1 MSDTSKIKKT
11 EETSESI
18 DQQQADAAKISA
30 VLASGVFTR
39 WMKYSKLTDKQKELY
54 KVISKKS
61 KENVDTLKKNFN
73 RENIFEVENF
83 NFWYDNRSKQAL
95 KDVEMKIKR
104 NKVTALIG
112 PSGCG
117 KSTFIRCLNRM
128 NDQIENTSSEGN
140 IYFDKGIN
148 LKSKKLNTLEL
159 TTRVGMI
166 FQKPSPFPMSI
177 YENVAYGPRSH
188 GINDKKTLDHLV
200 EESLKGA
207 ALWDEVRHNLFDLGT
222 SLSGGQQQR
231 LCIARAIA
239 LKPETLLMDEPTSG
253 LDPIATSKIEVLIN
267 QLKQHFTIIIVTH
280 SMAQAQRVSDETA
293 FFYQGNVIEMG
304 TTKQMFTSPKNKKT
318 REYISGKI
326 G

>member
-1 MSDTSKIKKT
+1 
-11 EETSESI
+11 
-18 DQQQADAAKISA
+18 
-30 VLASGVFTR
+30 V
-39 WMKYSKLTDKQKELY
+39 
-54 KVISKKS
+54 
-61 KENVDTLKKNFN
+61 N
-73 RENIFEVENF
+73 
-83 NFWYDNRSKQAL
+83 
-95 KDVEMKIKR
+95 IKR

-128 NDQIENTSSEGN
+128 NDQIEGTYSEGC

-148 LKSKKLNTLEL
+148 LASKKLTTLEL

-188 GINDKKTLDHLV
+188 GINDKKLLDSIV
-200 EESLKGA
+200 EDSLKDA
-207 ALWDEVRHNLFDLGT
+207 ALWDEVKHNLFDLGT

-253 LDPIATSKIEVLIN
+253 LDPIATSKIEILIN

-293 FFYQGNVIEMG
+293 FFYQGNIMEMG